1 MATTWSQ
8 SEYFTRKRHIHPRL
22 RLSLHPKFSQ
32 RRALQTTSPFL
43 SWVSSP
49 KTPFR
54 PYKSAATPAMDV
66 CPSVLPPTL
75 TRPVSTHT
83 CVLGRAAPLSWM
95 ALSRWRVKVTALP
108 QPSNCSRAGAHFVVS
123 ERKENAMRA
132 AMGLAAW
139 CRLWWA
145 LITRDARTHDRPA
158 IKLFEI
164 WCVIFSWRRT
174 HSLEC
179 EVRGFASGSPSC
191 LTYSSP
197 ILISASG
204 SLRLPG
210 PPPSDSYPLFTHS
223 TSPLMGECDKASC
236 LAWTLPWWALSLPS
250 HFYWQHAQQHCPHH
264 LHCYGSHC
272 PCQKTFGNRTTALED
287 YLVGMPDWLVVNVIV
302 PFCEGWEDYF
312 YCSQSL
318 TQEGCWLCSTLMVYW
333 NWQ

>member
-22 RLSLHPKFSQ
+22 RLSLHLKFSQ

-210 PPPSDSYPLFTHS
+210 PPPSDSYPCSLTAPVLSWVNVTRH
-223 TSPLMGECDKASC
+223 
-236 LAWTLPWWALSLPS
+236 LAWLGHSLDGHYHCRHTSIDNMHNSTVRIICTAMALIALAKKHLAIGRRRWKTTLSV
-250 HFYWQHAQQHCPHH
+250 
-264 LHCYGSHC
+264 
-272 PCQKTFGNRTTALED
+272 CQID
-287 YLVGMPDWLVVNVIV
+287 
-302 PFCEGWEDYF
+302 
-312 YCSQSL
+312 
-318 TQEGCWLCSTLMVYW
+318 
-333 NWQ
+333 